1 MMGTGRIERE
11 ILVEAPVD
19 VVWEVITA
27 SEHLGHWFKD
37 DAQIELRVDGR
48 GRAGPFTLR
57 VVAVEAPHRFAFRWV
72 RRTGVEPDED
82 NSTLV
87 EMRLT
92 AENGGTRLRMV
103 ETGIADL
110 PWPEAERAKYEDEY
124 RLGWE
129 RTFER
134 LEAYLARLDLGSRP

>member
-1 MMGTGRIERE
+1 
-11 ILVEAPVD
+11 
-19 VVWEVITA
+19 
-27 SEHLGHWFKD
+27 
-37 DAQIELRVDGR
+37 
-48 GRAGPFTLR
+48 

-72 RRTGVEPDED
+72 RRAGVEPDED

-92 AENGGTRLRMV
+92 VENGGTRLRMV

-129 RTFER
+129 HTFER